1 MPRLSEELRKKI
13 REMQEKG
20 VSDAEI
26 SRMTGVPYSTVRYQR
41 PEVRERMRKR
51 QREYRRRPEVRE
63 RRRERDREFRWKRR
77 REEPA
82 LKEFL
87 GILEGGAEVTA
98 DNVYVSILRFLQST
112 SDGKSYGQIERAV
125 DSGRILRRLKDLR
138 RLGLVNYEDRK
149 YTLTNRGKELCKHLF
164 NEDLKMLN

>member
-1 MPRLSEELRKKI
+1 M
-13 REMQEKG
+13 
-20 VSDAEI
+20 
-26 SRMTGVPYSTVRYQR
+26 
-41 PEVRERMRKR
+41 
-51 QREYRRRPEVRE
+51 REYMRE
-63 RRRERDREFRWKRR
+63 YYWKRR

-138 RLGLVNYEDRK
+138 RLGLVDYEGKR
-149 YTLTNRGKELCKHLF
+149 YSLTKKGRELCEYLF
-164 NEDLKMLN
+164 GED